1 MKMHLRIKNGD
12 GSTADVVVSAVDLV
26 AFEERY
32 NRSVAKFQDE
42 FRITDLYWLAWHS
55 LRRFNKS
62 MPEFD
67 AWLETAD
74 PEVMFGDETDGVIP
88 LESNPLRG
96 E

>member
-26 AFEERY
+26 AFEEKFD
-32 NRSVAKFQDE
+32 RSVARFQDE
-42 FRITDLYWLAWHS
+42 FRLTDMYWLAWHS

-62 MPEFD
+62 LPEFD
-67 AWLETAD
+67 KWLESND
-74 PEVMFGDETDGVIP
+74 PEVEFADGDTDVVP
-88 LESNPLRG
+88 LEISPPHG